1 MFENNFLSIGRF
13 AEKNRKKIVIFW
25 IAVFLVMVP
34 FAGSFFSNVSYD
46 LASGIVPSS
55 SQSNIAQNY
64 LNQYFSSANGSS
76 GNNSLV
82 IVTSGTS
89 VLNNTPELLQ
99 MQDSLVTEFQNS
111 KYDYVSIESVYTVE
125 KGILRQFSL
134 VLYNETSGTDTAMT
148 SINSQLF
155 LLNNSLN
162 QTSAIVFGFPLI
174 YLSNFSNAL
183 HSTGNVNQSRNSAYN
198 ATIAAASQIPPIGGF
213 KLGISYVDNFTAVW
227 NSTFN
232 ITSFSSQPVG
242 YMNSI
247 VNSTIASTW
256 IQSLAAANSSIAG
269 IFSLLDSHVYLFNYT
284 EPAVFASNLHTISSS
299 QISSYIAS
307 NSTLNDFITKYL
319 FITPSQFVSTS
330 YALGENPTS
339 LSVALSSLTLVVESM
354 YSLLLGNPLVQ
365 PNPSS
370 SVIYTYAESTYL
382 SGKPLNEQI
391 NVELNSSN
399 IWNYPFLPTPYVI
412 HQFVGFN
419 NETTITVLQF
429 GLPFGISLVNQAQDL
444 ANNYSS
450 VMQGSKYYVAGSSA
464 FSSQLGQESLG
475 GLITAL
481 GIGIFLSVIIVG
493 VFFRS
498 PISAFVPLMIFGMV
512 AVIAMGANG
521 LLYTYVFHSEA
532 SFITP
537 TLLLILLLGLTTD
550 YVVYMMSRFRRE
562 LRNGNGD
569 AVAEAAHWSGHAVFT
584 SGVTVAISYLI
595 LWVANVP
602 LFSDAGVTNALGIT
616 VSILVAQTFLVALF
630 AIFRER
636 LFWPSK
642 PSERKHAPFEKSM
655 QNVGEIVVHNKGKI
669 LAAFVAATFLATYVY
684 AITPVGMDVFSLLP
698 SSSGIEAISVVNSSF
713 HGDFFERNFMVVK
726 LPSPISTGSG
736 KNITYNLQEVNTIT
750 TIENSLL
757 RNPGISQVYGPT
769 LPFGYYVPINLT
781 GIPQLQ
787 QAAYQ
792 SQIASYI
799 GSNASFVIIYFQMH
813 SLAYSNNA
821 TVANLNIPSEL
832 SSVSPPTPYSYYIGG
847 LTQGLSD
854 SNSYVHST
862 FALMVPLL
870 AISIFIILL
879 IQLSSVLTPVRL
891 ILMVISTVLMS
902 LVFTYAFFYYL
913 QHLPLL
919 VFVPLFTFITL
930 LAVGLD
936 YDIFMITRAREEV
949 MKGKDTKE
957 AIKTSISENGGVIVT
972 LGTILFVTFFALD
985 FSGIAIIQ
993 EIGLGV
999 AMGVLFDTFIS
1010 WPFFVP
1016 AVMLFLERFNWW
1028 PSRMSRKGGNGPVE

>member
-13 AEKNRKKIVIFW
+13 AERNRKKIVIFW
-25 IAVFLVMVP
+25 IALFLLMVP
-34 FAGSFFSNVSYD
+34 FAGSFFNNVSYD
-46 LASGIVPSS
+46 LASGIVPAN

-64 LNQYFSSANGSS
+64 VNKYFPSTNGSS
-76 GNNSLV
+76 GNSSLV

-89 VLNNTPELLQ
+89 IINNTPQLVQL
-99 MQDSLVTEFQNS
+99 QDSLVKGLQGSN
-111 KYDYVSIESVYTVE
+111 YDYISVESIFTVE

-134 VLYNETSGTDTAMT
+134 VLYNETNGTDAALG
-148 SINSQLF
+148 SINSQIY
-155 LLNNSLN
+155 LLNASLN
-162 QTSAIVFGFPLI
+162 QTSSIVFGLPLF
-174 YLSNFSNAL
+174 YLSNFSKEFQI
-183 HSTGNVNQSRNSAYN
+183 TGNFNQSRNSAYN
-198 ATIAAASQIPPIGGF
+198 TTIVPASAIPAVGTF
-213 KLGISYVDNFTAVW
+213 QLGSSYVNNFSKIW
-227 NSTFN
+227 NTTFN
-232 ITSFSSQPVG
+232 QTDFSASPTG

-247 VNSTIASTW
+247 VNSTVTGPW
-256 IQSLAAANSSIAG
+256 MTSLAAASSNVAG
-269 IFSLLDSHVYLFNYT
+269 IFSLLDTHIYLVNYT
-284 EPAVFASNLHTISSS
+284 KQPVFASNLYSLSVSHISSF
-299 QISSYIAS
+299 IAS
-307 NSTLNDFITKYL
+307 NATLNSFITKFL
-319 FITPSQFVSTS
+319 FVTPVQFVTTS
-330 YALGENPTS
+330 YSLGKDPTS
-339 LSVALSSLTLVVESM
+339 LSVALQSLTMVVSSI
-354 YSLLLGNPLVQ
+354 YTLLDRNPLVQ
-365 PNPSS
+365 PNPNSAI
-370 SVIYTYAESTYL
+370 IYTYAESTYL
-382 SGKPLNEQI
+382 SGQPLGMEIDQ
-391 NVELNSSN
+391 ELNSSN
-399 IWNYPFLPTPYVI
+399 IWNYPFMPTPYVI
-412 HQFVGFN
+412 HQFVGYDN
-419 NETTITVLQF
+419 KTTITVLQF
-429 GLPFGISLVNQAQDL
+429 GKPFGIDFVNQAASIAD
-444 ANNYSS
+444 NYTG
-450 VMQGSKYYVAGSSA
+450 VIPGSNYYVAGSSA

-498 PISAFVPLMIFGMV
+498 PVSAFVPLMIFGMV

-569 AVAEAAHWSGHAVFT
+569 AVAEATHWSGHAVFT
-584 SGVTVAISYLI
+584 SGITVAMSYLI
-595 LWVANVP
+595 LWIANVP
-602 LFSDAGVTNALGIT
+602 LFSDAGITNALGIT
-616 VSILVAQTFLVALF
+616 VSILAAQTFLVALF

-642 PSERKHAPFEKSM
+642 PAERTHAPFERGMKR
-655 QNVGEIVVHNKGKI
+655 VGEAVVHNKGKI
-669 LAAFVAATFLATYVY
+669 IVVFIVATFLATYVY

-698 SSSGIEAISVVNSSF
+698 KSSGIEAISVVNSSF

-726 LPSPISTGSG
+726 LPSPISSGSG
-736 KNITYNLQEVNTIT
+736 ANITYNMSEVSTVT
-750 TIENSLL
+750 SIENALL
-757 RNPGISQVYGPT
+757 QNHGISQVYGPT
-769 LPFGYYVPINLT
+769 LPFGYYVPISLA
-781 GIPQLQ
+781 GIPALQ
-787 QAAYQ
+787 RSTYE

-799 GSNASFVIIYFQMH
+799 GTNTSYVVIYFQMA
-813 SLAYSNNA
+813 SLAYSGNA
-821 TVANLNIPSEL
+821 TVSDLNIPSEL
-832 SSVSPPTPYSYYIGG
+832 SSVSTPTTYSYYIGG

-854 SNSYVHST
+854 SNIYVHST
-862 FALMVPLL
+862 FSLIVPLL

-891 ILMVISTVLMS
+891 ILMVIATVVMS

-949 MKGKDTKE
+949 MKGKDSRE
-957 AIKTSISENGGVIVT
+957 AIKTSISENGGVIIT
-972 LGTILFVTFFALD
+972 LGTILFVTFFALN

-999 AMGVLFDTFIS
+999 AMGVLFDTLIS

-1016 AVMLFLERFNWW
+1016 AVMLYLERFNWW
-1028 PSRMSRKGGNGPVE
+1028 PSKMSKKRIN